1 MARPAPGADRSVAI
15 LELLAA
21 HPGDRFTLSEVAR
34 RCSLNKATAHALLAA
49 LSQRGILL
57 RHPDEKRYSLGP
69 RLVAIGEAAQR
80 GYTAIDFAPAVLDRL
95 SAATGRWS
103 RAFARRDDRVTVVAQ
118 ARVPADVDPLDP
130 VMLPFIPP
138 LGAVWMAWSDRPSV
152 EAWLARAATAEAVA
166 PSEAALPAIR
176 HDGYAVT
183 RASPELR
190 LISRPV
196 LPTGSSPTGATAGGQ
211 RRPTPDEVRALL
223 AAIGR
228 QHLLLIDFDAAG
240 AYRIADIGAPVFGAS
255 GAAELVVALS
265 GLDDVEL
272 SGAEIRAL
280 GARVAATAEALT
292 AAVLGRRPQRPATG
306 TT

>member
-49 LSQRGILL
+49 LCQRGILL

-69 RLVAIGEAAQR
+69 RLVDIGAAAQR
-80 GYTAIDFAPAVLDRL
+80 GYTAIDFAPAALDRL
-95 SAATGRWS
+95 SVATGRWS
-103 RAFARRDDRVTVVAQ
+103 RAFARRDDRVKVVAQ
-118 ARVPADVDPLDP
+118 ASVPADVDPLDP
-130 VMLPFIPP
+130 VTLPLTPP
-138 LGAVWMAWSDRPSV
+138 LGVVWMAWSDRPSV
-152 EAWLARAATAEAVA
+152 EAWLARAATAEAVG
-166 PSEAALPAIR
+166 PSQVALAAIR
-176 HDGYAVT
+176 RDGYAVT

-190 LISRPV
+190 LLSRPD
-196 LPTGSSPTGATAGGQ
+196 LRAEPAPSPATRRG
-211 RRPTPDEVRALL
+211 RRPTLDEVRALL

-228 QHLLLIDFDAAG
+228 QQLLLIDVDDAG
-240 AYRIADIGAPVFGAS
+240 TYRIADVAAPVFDAS
-255 GAAELVVALS
+255 GTAALVVTVS

-272 SGAEIRAL
+272 RGSEIGEL

-292 AAVLGRRPQRPATG
+292 AAVRGRRPQQSAAGIT
-306 TT
+306 

>member
-1 MARPAPGADRSVAI
+1 VAI

-21 HPGDRFTLSEVAR
+21 HPVDRFTLSEVAR

-95 SAATGRWS
+95 SMATGRWS
-103 RAFARRDDRVTVVAQ
+103 RAFVQQGDGVTVIAQ
-118 ARVPADVDPLDP
+118 ACVPADVDHLDP
-130 VMLPFIPP
+130 VALPLIPP
-138 LGAVWMAWSDRPSV
+138 LGAVWMAWSERPSV
-152 EAWLARAATAEAVA
+152 EAWLARTATAEAVG
-166 PSEAALPAIR
+166 PSLAALPAIR
-176 HDGYAVT
+176 RDGYAVT

-190 LISRPV
+190 QLSRPI
-196 LPTGSSPTGATAGGQ
+196 LAARSAPTVTTGESHGRA
-211 RRPTPDEVRALL
+211 TPDEVRPLL

-228 QHLLLIDFDAAG
+228 QRLLLIDVDDAG
-240 AYRIADIGAPVFGAS
+240 SHRIADVAAPVFDALGHVA
-255 GAAELVVALS
+255 LVIALS

-272 SGAEIRAL
+272 RGTEIRAL
-280 GARVAATAEALT
+280 GAQVTATAEALT
-292 AAVLGRRPQRPATG
+292 GAVRGRRPQRPAVDPT
-306 TT
+306 

>member
-69 RLVAIGEAAQR
+69 RLVEIGAAAQR
-80 GYTAIDFAPAVLDRL
+80 GYTAIDFTPPALDRL
-95 SAATGRWS
+95 SVATGRWS
-103 RAFARRDDRVTVVAQ
+103 RAFARRDDHVAVVAQ
-118 ARVPADVDPLDP
+118 ARVPADVDPRDP
-130 VMLPFIPP
+130 VTLPLTPP
-138 LGAVWMAWSDRPSV
+138 LGVLWMAWSDRPSV
-152 EAWLARAATAEAVA
+152 EAWLARAAAADAVG
-166 PSEAALPAIR
+166 PSQAALPAIR
-176 HDGYAVT
+176 RDGYAVT

-190 LISRPV
+190 LLSRPIPPAGRA
-196 LPTGSSPTGATAGGQ
+196 PTATTRRE
-211 RRPTPDEVRALL
+211 RRPTPEEVRALL

-228 QHLLLIDFDAAG
+228 QQLLLIDPDDAG
-240 AYRIADIGAPVFGAS
+240 TYRIADAAAPVFDAS
-255 GAAELVVALS
+255 GTVALVVSVS

-272 SGAEIRAL
+272 RGAEIRELA
-280 GARVAATAEALT
+280 ARVTATAEALT
-292 AAVLGRRPQRPATG
+292 AAVQGRCPQGPAAG

>member
-1 MARPAPGADRSVAI
+1 VAI

-21 HPGDRFTLSEVAR
+21 HPDDRFTLSEVAR

-49 LSQRGILL
+49 LSQRSILL

-69 RLVAIGEAAQR
+69 RLVAIGEAARR
-80 GYTAIDFAPAVLDRL
+80 GYTAIDFAPAMLDRL
-95 SAATGRWS
+95 SVATARWS
-103 RAFARRDDRVTVVAQ
+103 RAFARRDDRVMVVAQ

-130 VMLPFIPP
+130 VTLPLMPP

-152 EAWLARAATAEAVA
+152 EAWLARTATAEAVG

-176 HDGYAVT
+176 RDGYAVT

-190 LISRPV
+190 LLSRPPQPAGPA
-196 LPTGSSPTGATAGGQ
+196 PTGTSGGRH
-211 RRPTPDEVRALL
+211 RRPVPDEVRELL

-228 QHLLLIDFDAAG
+228 QHLLLIDVDDAG
-240 AYRIADIGAPVFGAS
+240 SYQIADVAAPVFDAS
-255 GAAELVVALS
+255 GTAALVVALS

-272 SGAEIRAL
+272 GGTEIRAL

-292 AAVLGRRPQRPATG
+292 AAVRGRRPQDSAAG
-306 TT
+306 TA

>member
-69 RLVAIGEAAQR
+69 RLVAIGAAAQR
-80 GYTAIDFAPAVLDRL
+80 GYTAIDFAPAALDRL
-95 SAATGRWS
+95 SVATGRWS
-103 RAFARRDDRVTVVAQ
+103 RAFARREDRVTVVAQ
-118 ARVPADVDPLDP
+118 THAPADVDPLDP
-130 VMLPFIPP
+130 VTLPLTPP
-138 LGAVWMAWSDRPSV
+138 LGALWMAWSDRPSV
-152 EAWLARAATAEAVA
+152 EAWLARAAAADAVGPA
-166 PSEAALPAIR
+166 QAALPAIR
-176 HDGYAVT
+176 RAGYAVT

-190 LISRPV
+190 
-196 LPTGSSPTGATAGGQ
+196 

-228 QHLLLIDFDAAG
+228 QHLLLTDADDAG
-240 AYRIADIGAPVFGAS
+240 TYRIADVAAAVFDAS
-255 GAAELVVALS
+255 GTVALVVAVS
-265 GLDDVEL
+265 GLDDGDL
-272 SGAEIRAL
+272 RGTEIREI
-280 GARVAATAEALT
+280 GARVAATADALT
-292 AAVLGRRPQRPATG
+292 AAVQGRPPEDPAAG
-306 TT
+306 TA

>member
-1 MARPAPGADRSVAI
+1 VAI

-21 HPGDRFTLSEVAR
+21 HPDDRFTLSEVAR

-49 LSQRGILL
+49 LSQRSILL

-69 RLVAIGEAAQR
+69 RLVAIGEAARR
-80 GYTAIDFAPAVLDRL
+80 GYTAIDFAPAMLDRL
-95 SAATGRWS
+95 SVATARWS
-103 RAFARRDDRVTVVAQ
+103 RAFARRDDRVMVVAQ

-130 VMLPFIPP
+130 VTLPLMPP

-152 EAWLARAATAEAVA
+152 EAWLARTATAEAVG

-176 HDGYAVT
+176 RDGYAVT

-190 LISRPV
+190 LLSRPPQPAGPA
-196 LPTGSSPTGATAGGQ
+196 PTGTSGGRH
-211 RRPTPDEVRALL
+211 RRPVPDEVRELL

-228 QHLLLIDFDAAG
+228 QHLLLIDVDDAG
-240 AYRIADIGAPVFGAS
+240 SYQIADIAAPVFDAS
-255 GAAELVVALS
+255 GTAALVVALS

-272 SGAEIRAL
+272 GGTEIRAL

-292 AAVLGRRPQRPATG
+292 AAVRGRRPQDSAAG
-306 TT
+306 TA

>member
-1 MARPAPGADRSVAI
+1 MAI

-21 HPGDRFTLSEVAR
+21 HPDDRFTLSEVAR

-49 LSQRGILL
+49 LSQRSILL

-69 RLVAIGEAAQR
+69 RLVAIGEAARR
-80 GYTAIDFAPAVLDRL
+80 GYTAIDFAPAMLDRL
-95 SAATGRWS
+95 SVATARWS
-103 RAFARRDDRVTVVAQ
+103 RAFARRDDRVMVVAQ

-130 VMLPFIPP
+130 VTLPLMPP

-152 EAWLARAATAEAVA
+152 EAWLARTATAEAVG

-176 HDGYAVT
+176 RDGYAVT

-190 LISRPV
+190 LLSRPPQPAGPA
-196 LPTGSSPTGATAGGQ
+196 PTGTTGGRH
-211 RRPTPDEVRALL
+211 RRPVPDEVRELL

-228 QHLLLIDFDAAG
+228 QQLLLIDVDDAG
-240 AYRIADIGAPVFGAS
+240 SYQIADVAAPVFDAS
-255 GAAELVVALS
+255 GTAALVVALS

-272 SGAEIRAL
+272 GGTEIRAL

-292 AAVLGRRPQRPATG
+292 AAVRGRRPQDSAAG
-306 TT
+306 TA

>member
-1 MARPAPGADRSVAI
+1 MAI

-21 HPGDRFTLSEVAR
+21 HPDDRFTLSEVAR

-49 LSQRGILL
+49 LSQRSILL

-69 RLVAIGEAAQR
+69 RLVAIGEAARR
-80 GYTAIDFAPAVLDRL
+80 GYTAIDFAPAMLDRL
-95 SAATGRWS
+95 SVATARWS
-103 RAFARRDDRVTVVAQ
+103 RAFARRDDRVMVVAQ

-130 VMLPFIPP
+130 VTLPLMPP

-152 EAWLARAATAEAVA
+152 EAWLARTATAEAVS

-176 HDGYAVT
+176 RDGYAVT

-190 LISRPV
+190 LLSRPPQPAGPA
-196 LPTGSSPTGATAGGQ
+196 PTGTTGGRH
-211 RRPTPDEVRALL
+211 RRPVPDEVRELL

-228 QHLLLIDFDAAG
+228 QQLLLIDVDDAG
-240 AYRIADIGAPVFGAS
+240 SYQIADIAAPVFDAS
-255 GAAELVVALS
+255 GTAALVVALS

-272 SGAEIRAL
+272 GGTEIRAL

-292 AAVLGRRPQRPATG
+292 AAVRGRRPQDSAAG
-306 TT
+306 TA

>member
-49 LSQRGILL
+49 LSQRGVLL

-69 RLVAIGEAAQR
+69 RLVAIGEAARR
-80 GYTAIDFAPAVLDRL
+80 GYTAIDFAPAVLERL
-95 SAATGRWS
+95 SVATGRWS
-103 RAFARRDDRVTVVAQ
+103 RAFARRDDGVTVVAQ
-118 ARVPADVDPLDP
+118 AHVPADVDPLDP
-130 VMLPFIPP
+130 VMLPLIPP
-138 LGAVWMAWSDRPSV
+138 LGAVWTAWSDRPSV
-152 EAWLARAATAEAVA
+152 EAWLARTATAEAVG
-166 PSEAALPAIR
+166 PSQAALPAIR
-176 HDGYAVT
+176 RDGYAVT

-190 LISRPV
+190 LLSRPIRPAGSA
-196 LPTGSSPTGATAGGQ
+196 PTQTTGGRH

-228 QHLLLIDFDAAG
+228 QHLLLIDVDDTG
-240 AYRIADIGAPVFGAS
+240 SYRVADVAAPVFDPS
-255 GAAELVVALS
+255 GTAALVVALS

-272 SGAEIRAL
+272 SGVEIRAL
-280 GARVAATAEALT
+280 GARVVATAEALT
-292 AAVLGRRPQRPATG
+292 AAVRGRRPQHPTAG

>member
-1 MARPAPGADRSVAI
+1 VAI

-21 HPGDRFTLSEVAR
+21 HPDDRFTLSEVAR

-49 LSQRGILL
+49 LSQRSILL

-69 RLVAIGEAAQR
+69 RLVAIGEAARR
-80 GYTAIDFAPAVLDRL
+80 GYTAIDFAPAMLDRL
-95 SAATGRWS
+95 SVATARWS
-103 RAFARRDDRVTVVAQ
+103 RAFARRDDRVMVVAQ

-130 VMLPFIPP
+130 VTLPLMPP

-152 EAWLARAATAEAVA
+152 EAWLARTATAEAVG

-176 HDGYAVT
+176 RDGYAVT

-190 LISRPV
+190 LLSRPPQPAGPA
-196 LPTGSSPTGATAGGQ
+196 PTGTSGGRH
-211 RRPTPDEVRALL
+211 RRPVPDEVRELL

-228 QHLLLIDFDAAG
+228 QQLLLIDVDDAG
-240 AYRIADIGAPVFGAS
+240 SYQIADVAAPVFDAS
-255 GAAELVVALS
+255 GTAALVVALS

-272 SGAEIRAL
+272 GGTEIRAL

-292 AAVLGRRPQRPATG
+292 AAVRGRRPQDSAAG
-306 TT
+306 TA

>member
-69 RLVAIGEAAQR
+69 RLVEIGAAAQR
-80 GYTAIDFAPAVLDRL
+80 GYTAIDFAPAALDRL
-95 SAATGRWS
+95 SGATGRWT
-103 RAFARRDDRVTVVAQ
+103 RAFARRDDHVAVVAQ
-118 ARVPADVDPLDP
+118 ARTPVDVDALDP
-130 VMLPFIPP
+130 VTLPLTPP
-138 LGAVWMAWSDRPSV
+138 LGALWMAWSDRPSV
-152 EAWLARAATAEAVA
+152 EAWLARAAAADAVD
-166 PSEAALPAIR
+166 PSQAALSVIR
-176 HDGYAVT
+176 RAGYAVT

-196 LPTGSSPTGATAGGQ
+196 LPAGPAPTAADRRQ
-211 RRPTPDEVRALL
+211 RRPTSDEVRTLL

-228 QHLLLIDFDAAG
+228 QHLLLTNSDDAG
-240 AYRIADIGAPVFGAS
+240 TYRIADVAAPVFDAS
-255 GAAELVVALS
+255 GTVALVVALS
-265 GLDDVEL
+265 GLDDGDL
-272 SGAEIRAL
+272 RGTEIREL
-280 GARVAATAEALT
+280 GDQVAATADALT
-292 AAVLGRRPQRPATG
+292 AAVRGRRPEHPAAG